1 VLGHAPAK
9 PPPLRP
15 DMLKNPP
22 EPTAQA
28 AKGCVGPRSVVV
40 LAGRRSAADPLAEA
54 AHVAHRA
61 LLEIEG
67 EPMLVRVTRRLL
79 AWPSVEQLLINID
92 TPELL
97 ESIPPLAEARR
108 DGRIRILKSAT
119 SPSHSV
125 LESLD
130 AAGLGDGPVL
140 VTTADHA
147 LLDDQ
152 MLEAFFTPGFA
163 GDADLCVGLVSR
175 RAIEARFPTAKR
187 TYLRFRDDAYSGAN
201 LFLFRSPDA
210 LRAAQFWRRVE
221 NERKQPWRIAK
232 AFGLSS
238 LLLFATRR
246 LTLEAAMARASRVIG
261 AKLEAIALPMAEAAV
276 DVDKIEDLELVREI
290 LAARRNV

>member
-1 VLGHAPAK
+1 L
-9 PPPLRP
+9 
-15 DMLKNPP
+15 
-22 EPTAQA
+22 
-28 AKGCVGPRSVVV
+28 
-40 LAGRRSAADPLAEA
+40 DPLAEA
-54 AHVAHRA
+54 AHAVHRA

-79 AWPSVEQLLINID
+79 AWPSVERILINID

-97 ESIPPLAEARR
+97 DSIPWLAKARN
-108 DGRIRILKSAT
+108 DGRIRILRST
-119 SPSHSV
+119 PSPSGSV

-130 AAGLGDGPVL
+130 AAGLDDGPVL

-147 LLDDQ
+147 LLDDR
-152 MLEAFFTPGFA
+152 MLEAFFRPSFA
-163 GDADLCVGLVSR
+163 GDADLCFGLVSR

-201 LFLFRSPDA
+201 LFLFRSPKSR
-210 LRAAQFWRRVE
+210 RAAEFWRRVE
-221 NERKQPWRIAK
+221 NDRKRPWRIAK
-232 AFGLSS
+232 AFGLTSG
-238 LLLFATRR
+238 LLFLTRR
-246 LTLEAAMARASRVIG
+246 LTLEAAMLRASRILG